1 MRTHIEIG
9 QTLVCHKTGK
19 SFIAT
24 VDGCTTNY
32 ATDTEGN
39 AYSDEGINPI
49 DMERIRDHSKPIGAY
64 ISSDGKNITGW
75 KGNILA
81 KITQM
86 STSRTGW
93 HGSDITHIRAVDQ
106 FGGRWYGKGSGRG
119 MYITIRPV
127 KKGKK

>member
-9 QTLVCHKTGK
+9 QTLVCHKIRK
-19 SFIAT
+19 SFIAA

-39 AYSDEGINPI
+39 AYSDEGINLI

-81 KITQM
+81 KITQT

-93 HGSDITHIRAVDQ
+93 YGSIITHIRAVDQ
-106 FGGRWYGKGSGRG
+106 YGGCWHGKGAGCG
-119 MYITIRPV
+119 MYITIRPM
-127 KKGKK
+127 KGKSK